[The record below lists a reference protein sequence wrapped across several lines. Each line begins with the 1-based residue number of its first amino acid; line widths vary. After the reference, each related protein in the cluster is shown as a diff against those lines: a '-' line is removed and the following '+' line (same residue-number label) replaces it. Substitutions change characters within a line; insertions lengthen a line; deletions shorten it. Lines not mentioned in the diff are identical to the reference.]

1 MSAILANQQSINTG
15 HAYHTSATMLCATKI
30 QSLYILEMQ
39 AFFVIMIVWSCVLLT
54 EVSCVVIAAE
64 EDADKSPDDVQSNS
78 STIHTATATPDSLS
92 APPMAAL
99 SAEPLSPSNALPNP
113 SPKPRS
119 SQSCVSPPNMTDA
132 IIHGHASMSEKL
144 KHLEAPAS
152 DSNMEK
158 SSGET
163 TSVHDTMHKSAD
175 THCRP
180 TGVAELKVETTEG
193 KPNMPNLK
201 PPAQCAQ
208 KSTASPSIHMMA
220 AANRQ
225 TPSHHGQHGTQ
236 LPSKPSS
243 ASTAYRAEGN
253 ERHTFPLQ
261 GTHGGR

>member
-1 MSAILANQQSINTG
+1 M
-15 HAYHTSATMLCATKI
+15 
-30 QSLYILEMQ
+30 
-39 AFFVIMIVWSCVLLT
+39 
-54 EVSCVVIAAE
+54 IAAE
-64 EDADKSPDDVQSNS
+64 EDVDKSPDDVQSNS

-99 SAEPLSPSNALPNP
+99 SAEPLSPSNALPNS

-152 DSNMEK
+152 DSNIEK
-158 SSGET
+158 SSGEM
-163 TSVHDTMHKSAD
+163 TSVHDTTHKSVD

-193 KPNMPNLK
+193 KPNMPTLK
-201 PPAQCAQ
+201 PPAQCAP

-220 AANRQ
+220 AASRQ
-225 TPSHHGQHGTQ
+225 TPSHHGQHGTH

-243 ASTAYRAEGN
+243 AATTYLRGPS
-253 ERHTFPLQ
+253 
-261 GTHGGR
+261 